1 MDFIVQLKLHT
12 TFVQLFLHTIQSN
25 VIGQK
30 LSIKIEIEIK
40 RKKCIMRKDYLKF
53 HISNEISISV
63 KKENWIL
70 PIYKKLNKKKE
81 IPKEDLNDILK
92 EKLKYLRLSWP

>member
-1 MDFIVQLKLHT
+1 M
-12 TFVQLFLHTIQSN
+12 
-25 VIGQK
+25 
-30 LSIKIEIEIK
+30 
-40 RKKCIMRKDYLKF
+40 KF